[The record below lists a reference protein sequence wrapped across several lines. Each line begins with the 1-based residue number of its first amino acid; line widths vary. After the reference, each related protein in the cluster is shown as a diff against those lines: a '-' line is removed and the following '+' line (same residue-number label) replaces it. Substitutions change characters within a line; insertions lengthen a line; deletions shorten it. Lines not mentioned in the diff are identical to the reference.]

1 MNYELD
7 VGVLMWLVSRASRI
21 FPRMRMHP
29 VFGSVEDGF
38 ELCRMYKPFILAT
51 SISPAIEM
59 GQPVL
64 YNDGLPGSAV
74 D

>member
-29 VFGSVEDGF
+29 VFDSVEDV
-38 ELCRMYKPFILAT
+38 LAQVST
-51 SISPAIEM
+51 K
-59 GQPVL
+59 G
-64 YNDGLPGSAV
+64 
-74 D
+74 